1 MPPASTTTLRQQR
14 LGAELRKLRERAG
27 LTSTAAAALLGAPQ
41 ARISNIEAG
50 RYAVSADRVRT
61 LARNYSCADDAY
73 VDALADMTGTRRR
86 GWWEEYR
93 DNLPSGLL
101 DLAELEHHATA
112 MRVAVT
118 VHMPGLL
125 QTSEH
130 ARATMREA
138 VPPLRP
144 YEIEHR
150 VSYRVKRQAILFEDA
165 PTPYRAIVHE
175 AALRMGFGGPDI
187 ARAQLRYLLEAS
199 EQPTITLLVL
209 PFGQTGFPT
218 SGQPI
223 TYATGDVP
231 QLDTV
236 VLDTDHGC
244 EFLDAEAQLNRYHS
258 VLDRMESCALSESES
273 RDLIHRITTEL

>member
-1 MPPASTTTLRQQR
+1 MPPAPTTTLRQQR

-27 LTSTAAAALLGAPQ
+27 LTSTAAARLLGAPQ

-50 RYAVSADRVRT
+50 RYAVSGDRVRT
-61 LARNYSCADDAY
+61 LARNYGCSDEAY
-73 VDALADMTGTRRR
+73 VDALAGMTGARKR

-93 DNLPSGLL
+93 DSLPSGLL

-112 MRVAVT
+112 LRVAVT

-150 VSYRVKRQAILFEDA
+150 VSYRVKRQAILFEGT
-165 PTPYRAIVHE
+165 PTPYTAIVHE
-175 AALRMGFGGPDI
+175 AALHMGFGGPDV
-187 ARAQLRYLLEAS
+187 ARAQLRLLLEMG
-199 EQPTITLLVL
+199 EQPTITVLVL
-209 PFGQTGFPT
+209 PFGETGFPAA
-218 SGQPI
+218 GQPI
-223 TYATGDVP
+223 TYATGPVP

-244 EFLDAEAQLNRYHS
+244 EFLDAEAQLNRYRS
-258 VLDRMESCALSESES
+258 VVERMESRALPEPKS
-273 RDLIHRITTEL
+273 RDVIHRIAQAL